1 MRGVF
6 GERDGMGA
14 VSLFYYQCGLLAEAA
29 SFFVLL
35 AGLVQN
41 KKWRSEWRREATRSG
56 KG

>member
-1 MRGVF
+1 MF

-14 VSLFYYQCGLLAEAA
+14 VSLFYYQCGLLAVAA

-41 KKWRSEWRREATRSG
+41 KKWRSEWRREATRGG

>member
-1 MRGVF
+1 MF

-14 VSLFYYQCGLLAEAA
+14 VSLFYYQCGLLAVAA

-41 KKWRSEWRREATRSG
+41 KKRWSEWGDGVMRSG

>member
-1 MRGVF
+1 MF

-14 VSLFYYQCGLLAEAA
+14 VSLFYYRCSLLAVAA

-35 AGLVQN
+35 AGLEQN

>member
-1 MRGVF
+1 MRDAF
-6 GERDGMGA
+6 GERDGMNA
-14 VSLFYYQCGLLAEAA
+14 VSLFYYRCGLLAEAA

>member
-1 MRGVF
+1 MRDVF

-14 VSLFYYQCGLLAEAA
+14 VSLFYYQCGLLAVAA

-41 KKWRSEWRREATRSG
+41 KKWRSEWGRGVTCSG

>member
-1 MRGVF
+1 MF

-14 VSLFYYQCGLLAEAA
+14 VSLFYYQCGLLAVAA

-41 KKWRSEWRREATRSG
+41 KKWRSERGDGVTRSG
-56 KG
+56 KE